1 MALMKQD
8 DRTALTPMFLGRCQ
22 SLPNPGALYVEKAP
36 FSDDVCVRPRGQI
49 DFGALLGLL
58 AHRQHL
64 LTGGRRANRLAAKP
78 EASHARAA
86 AHARHH
92 SGRGMPPNFAHSP
105 PGSSPPLPGP
115 REKGRG

>member
-8 DRTALTPMFLGRCQ
+8 AEQHSPTCFSGDASRCLT
-22 SLPNPGALYVEKAP
+22 PGALYVEKAP
-36 FSDDVCVRPRGQI
+36 FSDNVCVRPRGQI

-64 LTGGRRANRLAAKP
+64 LTGGRPANRLAAKT